1 MFYVY
6 ILANDSNSTLY
17 IGITNNLLRRVSEH
31 KQQIVA
37 GFTKTYNVHKLVY
50 YETFNSP
57 QFAIER
63 EKQLKKWSRV
73 KKKALIESV
82 NPDWKEIQLS

>member
-1 MFYVY
+1 MYYVY

-31 KQQIVA
+31 KLQIVD

-50 YETFNSP
+50 YEEFNSP
-57 QFAIER
+57 QFAIDR
-63 EKQLKKWSRV
+63 EKQLKKWSRA
-73 KKKALIESV
+73 KKNALIESV
-82 NPDWKEIQLS
+82 NSSWTEIELN